1 MNDSELF
8 SAVSSEIIELHNVFE
23 RWFCGD
29 GPDHLDRVEAVLA
42 PEFSMV
48 APGGILVQ
56 RSEVMANLEDA
67 RGLHQ
72 IRIKIA
78 RQDLIWHSADAV
90 LAGYDEIQHHASFTT
105 RRRST
110 GLFSRAD
117 TAPNG
122 LVWRHLHET
131 WIEPPPD

>member
-1 MNDSELF
+1 MNDAELF
-8 SAVSSEIIELHNVFE
+8 SAVSSEIIELHIGFE

-29 GPDHLDRVEAVLA
+29 GPEHLDRVEAVLA

-48 APGGILVQ
+48 APNGIPVQ
-56 RSEVMANLEDA
+56 RSEVMANLENA

-72 IRIKIA
+72 IRIEIA
-78 RQDLIWHSADAV
+78 SQNLVWHSADAV

-110 GLFSRAD
+110 GLFSRED

-122 LVWRHLHET
+122 LVWRHVHET

>member
-8 SAVSSEIIELHNVFE
+8 AAVSSEIIELHNVFE

-29 GPDHLDRVEAVLA
+29 GSDHLARVEAVLA

-48 APGGILVQ
+48 APSGILVQ
-56 RSEVMANLEDA
+56 RSEVMANLA
-67 RGLHQ
+67 NALGLHQ
-72 IRIKIA
+72 LEIEIA
-78 RQDLIWHSADAV
+78 HQELIWDSADAV

-110 GLFSRAD
+110 ALFSRTD

-122 LVWRHLHET
+122 LVWRHVHET
-131 WIEPPPD
+131 WITPPPD

>member
-1 MNDSELF
+1 MNDAELF

-29 GPDHLDRVEAVLA
+29 GPEHLDRVEAVLA

-48 APGGILVQ
+48 APSGILVQ
-56 RSEVMANLEDA
+56 RSEVMANLENA

-72 IRIKIA
+72 IRIEIA

-90 LAGYDEIQHHASFTT
+90 LAGYDEIQHHASFST

-110 GLFSRAD
+110 CLFWRAD
-117 TAPNG
+117 TAPND
-122 LVWRHLHET
+122 LVWRVENEAWC
-131 WIEPPPD
+131 WISS